1 MCDGGC
7 ACNLPAKILT
17 AIGGVIAAI
26 GVIIYIVGVT
36 QVASIADDR
45 MLVDG
50 QRNFEFELGGG
61 AVFDSVLFLHDEG
74 VDCDVHL
81 DSLSIVHVDT
91 NTVEALSFTCF
102 WGGTEPIGHNGQTLY
117 ELGQFFAPEGG
128 YGAFAVTSS
137 YPTWVVDASV
147 THAQINTVIG
157 GTLMGLVGSVVVL
170 VGLILWCVACCC
182 CCMAGQQAVAAQAPP
197 TYGQAPPTYGQAPP
211 TYQGGAQ
218 GAPVVVVGQPMG
230 NQQCAA

>member
-1 MCDGGC
+1 
-7 ACNLPAKILT
+7 
-17 AIGGVIAAI
+17 IAAI

-117 ELGQFFAPEGG
+117 ELGQFFAP
-128 YGAFAVTSS
+128 
-137 YPTWVVDASV
+137 
-147 THAQINTVIG
+147 
-157 GTLMGLVGSVVVL
+157 
-170 VGLILWCVACCC
+170 
-182 CCMAGQQAVAAQAPP
+182 
-197 TYGQAPPTYGQAPP
+197 
-211 TYQGGAQ
+211 
-218 GAPVVVVGQPMG
+218 
-230 NQQCAA
+230 